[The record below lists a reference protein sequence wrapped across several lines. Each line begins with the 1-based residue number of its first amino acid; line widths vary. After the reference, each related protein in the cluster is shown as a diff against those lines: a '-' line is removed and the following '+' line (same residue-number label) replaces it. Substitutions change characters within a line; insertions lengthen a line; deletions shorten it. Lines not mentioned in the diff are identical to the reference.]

1 MPIITDTLLKTL
13 KPPAAGRIEIK
24 DNRCAGL
31 EFRLT
36 RAGAAS
42 WSLRFRD
49 PQTGKPSRST
59 IGRYPDVGIAAAR
72 ERGNALRKD
81 AAAGVNPVQRKY
93 RDRHDASTKTFQ
105 ALADR
110 YMAEHA
116 RRFKRSADADERN
129 LRLHILPK
137 WAKRRYDQI
146 ERADVI
152 ELVEGIIG
160 NGAPVQANR
169 VQALVSKIFSFA
181 VDTSLMQFNP
191 CSRLRKRSAETRET
205 RVLTD
210 EEIRQ
215 FWRRAVLPPITR
227 RVGLALRLALLTGC
241 RSGEVAEIHRTEL
254 SDLDAPGKASWLI
267 PAKRVKNGRA
277 HFVPLSEP
285 ARAIVLSALELIA
298 EDEEYLFPSPIE
310 NAGPITSHA
319 LTVAMRRLGD
329 KIEGS
334 AAKTWKDDPPSP
346 HDLRRTVATRL
357 SQSGVATED
366 VSAVLN
372 HVRSDVTGKHYDQ
385 YQRAPEKRA
394 ALNAWAAAVT
404 DIVEGKPG
412 NVVRLGTAS

>member
-1 MPIITDTLLKTL
+1 MPIITDTLLKAM

-24 DNRCAGL
+24 DDRCAGL

-36 RAGAAS
+36 KAGVAS

-49 PQTGKPSRST
+49 PQTGKPSRFT

-81 AAAGVNPVQRKY
+81 VAAGINPVQRKY
-93 RDRHDASTKTFQ
+93 RDRHDASINTVS

-110 YMAEHA
+110 YMNEHA
-116 RRFKRSADADERN
+116 RRFKRSADADDRN
-129 LRLHILPK
+129 LQLHILPK

-152 ELVEGIIG
+152 ELVETIVK
-160 NGAPVQANR
+160 NGTPVQANR

-181 VDTSLMQFNP
+181 VDASLVKFNP
-191 CSRLRKRSAETRET
+191 CSRLRKRGAETRKT

-215 FWRRAVLPPITR
+215 FWQRSVLPPISR
-227 RVGLALRLALLTGC
+227 RVGLALRLVLVTGC
-241 RSGEVAEIHRTEL
+241 RSGEIAGIHRKEL
-254 SDLDAPGKASWLI
+254 SDLDAPGKASLLV
-267 PAKRVKNGRA
+267 PADRSKNGRA

-285 ARAIVLSALELIA
+285 ARAVVLSALELI
-298 EDEEYLFPSPIE
+298 DDGDEYLFPSPVGRG
-310 NAGPITSHA
+310 GPITSH
-319 LTVAMRRLGD
+319 TMTIAMLRMATNIVG
-329 KIEGS
+329 
-334 AAKTWKDDPPSP
+334 AAKKSWDAEPPSP

-357 SQSGVATED
+357 SQSGIPAED

-372 HVRSDVTGKHYDQ
+372 HVRTDVTGRHYDH
-385 YQRAPEKRA
+385 YQRAAEKRL
-394 ALNAWAAAVT
+394 ALDAWATTVT
-404 DIVEGKPG
+404 EIVEGKS
-412 NVVRLGTAS
+412 NVVRLAVTA